1 MIVAFLVVD
10 DHLLRGA
17 LTFRPARRVR
27 AARVRGELA
36 TTELYYHRLC
46 TSLARPE
53 VSGRLSAPV
62 AALDKTTQ
70 EQFRQQL
77 VALPDDITTVPI
89 RDVAWRMAALKESYR
104 ISTLV
109 AEALAAAEVLRATIA
124 VDEADVG
131 PHMRS
136 AARDL
141 GLQLVTVSA

>member
-1 MIVAFLVVD
+1 VAFLVVD

-17 LTFRPARRVR
+17 LTLRPARRVG
-27 AARVRGELA
+27 AARARGELA

-46 TSLARPE
+46 SSLARPS
-53 VSGRLSAPV
+53 VAGRLSAPV
-62 AALDKTTQ
+62 AALDTETQ
-70 EQFRQQL
+70 DQFRQQL
-77 VALPDDITTVPI
+77 VALPGDIRTLPI
-89 RDVAWRMAALKESYR
+89 RDLAWRMAVLKERYP

-109 AEALAAAEVLRATIA
+109 AEALAAAEALQATIA

-141 GLQLVTVSA
+141 VVRLVTIST